1 MMDVIN
7 LRSINYYISN
17 LMGNFHL
24 ANRELGEWGEQIA
37 VDYLNNHDVK
47 IIDRNIRTNY
57 GEIDILGQKD
67 GVLIFFEVKTRRT
80 EDFGNPEDAV
90 NYLKQEHMRNSA
102 LGFIQSNQEID
113 LDWRIDVIAIYVG
126 KKNKLQIRW
135 FENAI
140 AD

>member
-1 MMDVIN
+1 
-7 LRSINYYISN
+7 
-17 LMGNFHL
+17 MGNLHL
-24 ANRELGEWGEQIA
+24 ANKKFGEWGEQIA
-37 VDYLNNHDVK
+37 ADYLNNHNVK

-80 EDFGNPEDAV
+80 ENFGNPEDAV
-90 NYLKQEHMRNSA
+90 NYIKQEHIKNSA
-102 LGFIQSNQEID
+102 LEFIQSNQD
-113 LDWRIDVIAIYVG
+113 MKTNWRIDVIAIYVR

-135 FENAI
+135 FKNAI

>member
-1 MMDVIN
+1 
-7 LRSINYYISN
+7 
-17 LMGNFHL
+17 MGNFHL